1 MPMAESI
8 LLFERFINPHNY
20 LSFVYNPTEF
30 GLISIYSIIME
41 QYQQTIETLI
51 TFGSAYAI
59 KIVIA
64 LLIFLVGKRI
74 ARVLTNVVTK
84 TMTRNEVDVELVG
97 FFNSLIYWG
106 LFAVVV
112 ITALGQ
118 LGVQTASLIA
128 VLGAAGL
135 AIGLALQGSLSNF
148 AAGVLIIL
156 LRPIRVGE
164 FVEIA
169 GASGRVQ
176 NIRIFTTELR
186 TGDNKCVII
195 PNARVLDSNIVNHS
209 STGTRRVDLT
219 FGIGY
224 DDDIDKARA
233 VIKKIIDQD
242 ERVLDEPATQIAVSE
257 LADSSVNFVV
267 RPWVNTN
274 DYWGVYM
281 DLNELVKKRFDE
293 ENISIPFPQTTVHL
307 VSEPDKDPA

>member
-1 MPMAESI
+1 
-8 LLFERFINPHNY
+8 
-20 LSFVYNPTEF
+20 
-30 GLISIYSIIME
+30 ME
-41 QYQQTIETLI
+41 QYQQTIETVINL
-51 TFGSAYAI
+51 GSAYAI
-59 KIVIA
+59 KIVLA
-64 LLIFLVGKRI
+64 LLIFLIGKRI
-74 ARVLTNVVTK
+74 ARAITNLVTK
-84 TMTRNEVDVELVG
+84 AMTRNDVDVELVG

-106 LFAVVV
+106 LFAIV
-112 ITALGQ
+112 IITSLGQ

-164 FVEIA
+164 FVEMA
-169 GASGRVQ
+169 GASGRVE

-209 STGTRRVDLT
+209 STGTRRVDLM

-233 VIKKIIDQD
+233 VIKNIVDQD
-242 ERVLDEPATQIAVSE
+242 PRVLDEPATQIAVSE

-267 RPWVNTN
+267 RPWVKTD

-281 DLNELVKKRFDE
+281 DMNELVKKRFDE
-293 ENISIPFPQTTVHL
+293 ENISIPFPQSTIRIVR
-307 VSEPDKDPA
+307 EPNQDQE